1 MSTVKRIVN
10 ILLSFILAVL
20 LTVLTLAGT
29 LQFTL
34 LNENFILDNMNT
46 CNYITEKKDEITS
59 SLTDLGYAS
68 GLEEDFFS
76 DLLNEVM
83 LHDDVE
89 KYLSDY
95 YSGKGSVIDKTAF
108 KQTFNTALDK
118 YIEKKGIDPNSV
130 SSDNREYLIKEAAKI
145 YKQSLELPFF
155 GKLAGRFQNL
165 KTIVPYVMAVCLIL
179 SILIIVIFILSTK
192 RKHRA
197 ARYIC
202 YATSATFLSTAV
214 LPLIILLSKKV
225 ETFNIASRA
234 TYMLFVSCA
243 NNMLVCILSC
253 SAFFLIV
260 SAAMF
265 LLYKKLYKKALK

>member
-1 MSTVKRIVN
+1 
-10 ILLSFILAVL
+10 
-20 LTVLTLAGT
+20 
-29 LQFTL
+29 
-34 LNENFILDNMNT
+34 
-46 CNYITEKKDEITS
+46 
-59 SLTDLGYAS
+59 
-68 GLEEDFFS
+68 
-76 DLLNEVM
+76 
-83 LHDDVE
+83 
-89 KYLSDY
+89 
-95 YSGKGSVIDKTAF
+95 
-108 KQTFNTALDK
+108 
-118 YIEKKGIDPNSV
+118 
-130 SSDNREYLIKEAAKI
+130 
-145 YKQSLELPFF
+145 
-155 GKLAGRFQNL
+155 
-165 KTIVPYVMAVCLIL
+165 MAVCLIL

-192 RKHRA
+192 WKHRA

-265 LLYKKLYKKALK
+265 LLYKKLYKKAVSWFRKVLRYPIVAKAIIGFLFAVLHWWGVENQTNFLRKWQNYKLWLSFSRATK

>member
-10 ILLSFILAVL
+10 IFLSFILAVL

-95 YSGKGSVIDKTAF
+95 YSGEGSVIDKTAF

-155 GKLAGRFQNL
+155 GKLAGRFQNVKKL
-165 KTIVPYVMAVCLIL
+165 LPFVIAICAVLSALIC
-179 SILIIVIFILSTK
+179 VIFVLSTK
-192 RKHRA
+192 WKHRA
-197 ARYIC
+197 VRHIY
-202 YATSATFLSTAV
+202 YATAATFLTTLV
-214 LPLIILLSKKV
+214 LPIVILLSKKI

-243 NNMLVCILSC
+243 NNIIMCVLAC
-253 SAFFLIV
+253 SLFFLIV
-260 SAAMF
+260 SVALF
-265 LLYKKLYKKALK
+265 LVYKQLYKKAVS

>member
-1 MSTVKRIVN
+1 M
-10 ILLSFILAVL
+10 
-20 LTVLTLAGT
+20 
-29 LQFTL
+29 
-34 LNENFILDNMNT
+34 
-46 CNYITEKKDEITS
+46 
-59 SLTDLGYAS
+59 
-68 GLEEDFFS
+68 
-76 DLLNEVM
+76 
-83 LHDDVE
+83 
-89 KYLSDY
+89 
-95 YSGKGSVIDKTAF
+95 
-108 KQTFNTALDK
+108 
-118 YIEKKGIDPNSV
+118 

-192 RKHRA
+192 WKHRA

-202 YATSATFLSTAV
+202 YAV

-260 SAAMF
+260 SVAMF
-265 LLYKKLYKKALK
+265 LLYKKLYKKAVS

>member
-118 YIEKKGIDPNSV
+118 YIKKKGIDPNSV

-179 SILIIVIFILSTK
+179 SIINYCNLYTL
-192 RKHRA
+192 H
-197 ARYIC
+197 
-202 YATSATFLSTAV
+202 
-214 LPLIILLSKKV
+214 KV
-225 ETFNIASRA
+225 ETQSRKIYLLCNFGNI
-234 TYMLFVSCA
+234 FVNRS
-243 NNMLVCILSC
+243 
-253 SAFFLIV
+253 SAVDYLAV
-260 SAAMF
+260 KEGRN
-265 LLYKKLYKKALK
+265 L

>member
-95 YSGKGSVIDKTAF
+95 YSGEGSVIDKTAF

-118 YIEKKGIDPNSV
+118 YIEKKVLTLTACQAITG
-130 SSDNREYLIKEAAKI
+130 
-145 YKQSLELPFF
+145 
-155 GKLAGRFQNL
+155 
-165 KTIVPYVMAVCLIL
+165 
-179 SILIIVIFILSTK
+179 SILLKRPQKFTSSRLNCLS
-192 RKHRA
+192 
-197 ARYIC
+197 
-202 YATSATFLSTAV
+202 L
-214 LPLIILLSKKV
+214 
-225 ETFNIASRA
+225 
-234 TYMLFVSCA
+234 A
-243 NNMLVCILSC
+243 NLQADFRI
-253 SAFFLIV
+253 
-260 SAAMF
+260 
-265 LLYKKLYKKALK
+265 

>member
-155 GKLAGRFQNL
+155 GTLAGRFQNVKKL
-165 KTIVPYVMAVCLIL
+165 LPFVIAICAVLSALIC
-179 SILIIVIFILSTK
+179 VIFVLSTK
-192 RKHRA
+192 WKHRA
-197 ARYIC
+197 VRHIY
-202 YATSATFLSTAV
+202 YATAATFLTTLV
-214 LPLIILLSKKV
+214 LPIVILLSKKI

-243 NNMLVCILSC
+243 NNIIMCVLAC
-253 SAFFLIV
+253 SLFFLIV
-260 SAAMF
+260 SVALF
-265 LLYKKLYKKALK
+265 LVYKKLYKKAVS

>member
-34 LNENFILDNMNT
+34 LNENFMLDNMNT

-118 YIEKKGIDPNSV
+118 YIKKKVLTLTACQAITG
-130 SSDNREYLIKEAAKI
+130 
-145 YKQSLELPFF
+145 
-155 GKLAGRFQNL
+155 
-165 KTIVPYVMAVCLIL
+165 
-179 SILIIVIFILSTK
+179 SILLKRRLKFISSRLNCLS
-192 RKHRA
+192 
-197 ARYIC
+197 
-202 YATSATFLSTAV
+202 L
-214 LPLIILLSKKV
+214 
-225 ETFNIASRA
+225 
-234 TYMLFVSCA
+234 A
-243 NNMLVCILSC
+243 NLQADFRI
-253 SAFFLIV
+253 
-260 SAAMF
+260 
-265 LLYKKLYKKALK
+265 

>member
-95 YSGKGSVIDKTAF
+95 YSGEGSVIDKTAF

-130 SSDNREYLIKEAAKI
+130 SSDNREYLIKEAAKFTSSRLNCL
-145 YKQSLELPFF
+145 SL
-155 GKLAGRFQNL
+155 ANL
-165 KTIVPYVMAVCLIL
+165 QADFRI
-179 SILIIVIFILSTK
+179 
-192 RKHRA
+192 
-197 ARYIC
+197 
-202 YATSATFLSTAV
+202 
-214 LPLIILLSKKV
+214 
-225 ETFNIASRA
+225 
-234 TYMLFVSCA
+234 
-243 NNMLVCILSC
+243 
-253 SAFFLIV
+253 
-260 SAAMF
+260 
-265 LLYKKLYKKALK
+265 

>member
-1 MSTVKRIVN
+1 M
-10 ILLSFILAVL
+10 LSFILAVL

-95 YSGKGSVIDKTAF
+95 YSGKGSVIDKTALIENVHYLQKKAGVPIIGVVKGNGYGF
-108 KQTFNTALDK
+108 GLTELALILEHCGITTLAVTEVTD
-118 YIEKKGIDPNSV
+118 IDPL
-130 SSDNREYLIKEAAKI
+130 R
-145 YKQSLELPFF
+145 
-155 GKLAGRFQNL
+155 
-165 KTIVPYVMAVCLIL
+165 
-179 SILIIVIFILSTK
+179 
-192 RKHRA
+192 
-197 ARYIC
+197 
-202 YATSATFLSTAV
+202 AV
-214 LPLIILLSKKV
+214 LQPNTDILVMRSTCV
-225 ETFNIASRA
+225 D
-234 TYMLFVSCA
+234 
-243 NNMLVCILSC
+243 
-253 SAFFLIV
+253 
-260 SAAMF
+260 SAAVYVNASTRFTDGGEFGLGCEMGISTQK
-265 LLYKKLYKKALK
+265 LHARGPMGLDELTTYKYVIRGNGQIR

>member
-95 YSGKGSVIDKTAF
+95 YSGRGSVIDKTAF

-118 YIEKKGIDPNSV
+118 YIEKKGIDQIIAMMAQRDLGV
-130 SSDNREYLIKEAAKI
+130 AV
-145 YKQSLELPFF
+145 FF
-155 GKLAGRFQNL
+155 GIGVERTPAQARTQRAHGLALGDHPRH
-165 KTIVPYVMAVCLIL
+165 
-179 SILIIVIFILSTK
+179 
-192 RKHRA
+192 HRI
-197 ARYIC
+197 R
-202 YATSATFLSTAV
+202 V
-214 LPLIILLSKKV
+214 LLDDV
-225 ETFNIASRA
+225 VFDAD
-234 TYMLFVSCA
+234 
-243 NNMLVCILSC
+243 
-253 SAFFLIV
+253 
-260 SAAMF
+260 
-265 LLYKKLYKKALK
+265 